1 MKNHPTEAR
10 DHSREMTNSQT
21 NCAHRESSSEPPS
34 GVIARPE
41 EAIELF
47 RRGEILILVDD
58 EDREN
63 EGDLVFAASHVT
75 PEKINFLAKYGRGL
89 ICLATTRNKLEEL
102 GLRPLVS
109 RNTSRFGTN
118 FYEPVDAVVGTT
130 TGISAADR
138 ANTIKVFVDP
148 QARPEDL
155 AKPGHLQTLGARDGG
170 VLERAGQTEGVV
182 DLAKL
187 AGLPPAGVLCEIMN
201 DDGTMARMPQLE
213 EFARRFGLKI
223 VTIRDLIEYRLR
235 TEQLVKRVVTVPLKN
250 WYGEWQL
257 SYYEAWNGEGHLALT
272 MGNLESKRDVG
283 VLVRVHSQCF
293 TGDTL
298 GSFRCDCGPQ
308 LHTAM
313 EKIAEEACGVILY
326 LHQEGRGIGLKNKLL
341 AYKKQDEGLDTVE
354 ANEALGFKADLREYG
369 VGAQILR
376 DLGLTRIRLMT
387 NNPKKIV
394 GLSAYKLEI
403 VDRVPLVVGRT
414 AYNAAY
420 LHTKREKMGHL
431 ID

>member
-1 MKNHPTEAR
+1 MVSEKTMTTANEEKKVEAT
-10 DHSREMTNSQT
+10 SG
-21 NCAHRESSSEPPS
+21 ES
-34 GVIARPE
+34 VFATVE
-41 EAIELF
+41 EAIE
-47 RRGEILILVDD
+47 RYRNGEILILVDD

-63 EGDLVFAASHVT
+63 EGDLVFAASHVS

-89 ICLATTRNKLEEL
+89 ICLATTRQRLEEL
-102 GLRPLVS
+102 GLRPLVAK
-109 RNTSRFGTN
+109 NTSRFGTN
-118 FYEPVDAVVGTT
+118 FYEPVDAVRDTT

-138 ANTIKVFVDP
+138 AATIRVFVDP

-223 VTIRDLIEYRLR
+223 VTIRDIIEYRLR
-235 TEQLVKRVVTVPLKN
+235 TEILVRRIVSVPLRN

-257 SYYEAWNGEGHLALT
+257 SYYEAWNGEGHLALV
-272 MGNLESKRDVG
+272 MGDIASKKDEG

-298 GSFRCDCGPQ
+298 GSMRCDCGPQ
-308 LHTAM
+308 LHAAM
-313 EKIAEEACGVILY
+313 QKIAEEGCGVILY

-341 AYKKQDEGLDTVE
+341 AYKMQDEGLDTVE

-403 VDRVPLVVGRT
+403 VDRVPLVVGRH
-414 AYNAAY
+414 AYNESY
-420 LHTKREKMGHL
+420 LQTKREKLGHL

>member
-1 MKNHPTEAR
+1 MGEQGPNEEKVTGLK
-10 DHSREMTNSQT
+10 SQV
-21 NCAHRESSSEPPS
+21 SEQRSDVFTP
-34 GVIARPE
+34 ID
-41 EAIELF
+41 EAIERY

-63 EGDLVFAASHVT
+63 EGDLVFAAEHVT

-89 ICLATTRNKLEEL
+89 ICLATTRQRLEEL
-102 GLRPLVS
+102 GLRPLVT

-118 FYEPVDAVVGTT
+118 FYEPVDAVKGTT

-138 ANTIKVFVDP
+138 ATTIAVLLDP
-148 QARPEDL
+148 NARPEDL
-155 AKPGHLQTLGARDGG
+155 AKPGHMQTLGARDGG

-187 AGLPPAGVLCEIMN
+187 AGLYPAGVLCEIMN

-213 EFARRFGLKI
+213 VFARQHRLKI
-223 VTIRDLIEYRLR
+223 VTIRDIIEYRLR
-235 TEQLVKRVVTVPLKN
+235 TEKLVRCVVTVPLRN

-257 SYYEAWNGEGHLALT
+257 SYYEAWNGEGHLALV
-272 MGNLESKRDVG
+272 MGDLKTKSDEG

-298 GSFRCDCGPQ
+298 GSMRCDCGPQ
-308 LHTAM
+308 LHSAM
-313 EKIAEEACGVILY
+313 KKIAEEGVGVILY
-326 LHQEGRGIGLKNKLL
+326 LHQEGRGIGLKNKLI
-341 AYKKQDEGLDTVE
+341 AYHLQDAGLDTVE

-369 VGAQILR
+369 IGAQILK

-394 GLSAYKLEI
+394 GLSAYKIEV
-403 VDRVPLVVGRT
+403 VDRVPLVAGRH
-414 AYNAAY
+414 AYNEAY
-420 LHTKREKMGHL
+420 LLTKRDKLGHL